1 MTDINFI
8 KRNMHDCKCLYEK
21 QTLRHVEC
29 IPFRSKRGV
38 TLYLLNDNVEII
50 ISNNNV

>member
-8 KRNMHDCKCLYEK
+8 KRNIKGCKCLYEK
-21 QTLRHVEC
+21 QTLRQVEC
-29 IPFRSKRGV
+29 IPFRSKIGV
-38 TLYLLNDNVEII
+38 TLYLLNDNVKII